1 MAKKNKKKTTPL
13 ATTITMQHFRAGGGL
28 RESNPGDKVSQ
39 GNPPPPVTLV
49 TLASPAIDG
58 DTS

>member
-1 MAKKNKKKTTPL
+1 
-13 ATTITMQHFRAGGGL
+13 MQHFRAGGGL